1 MAKSS
6 ELPTLIRNPVLQGE
20 FLRYCR
26 LHANA
31 LTPCNV
37 PVRFPGF
44 GTNHRGIC
52 MTATAGE
59 LRAASGAGNWRT
71 PLVIIVCGCVI
82 ALLSFGPR
90 SSLGFFVQPMSW
102 EFSWG
107 RDVFGLALAVQNLL
121 WGLGQPIAGA
131 IADRFGVMRVIC
143 VGAVLYAGGLFMMR
157 YAATPLSLNVGAGVL
172 IGFGL
177 SGCSFNLVLS
187 AFSKLLPPERRGVA
201 VGAGTAAGS
210 FGQFLFAPFGVAMID
225 NFGWQTAL
233 TVFAGLMLLIIP
245 LSLALATPPA
255 TSTNVSAA
263 DQQSFKTALAEAFGH
278 RSYVLLVLG
287 YFTCGFQLA
296 FITVHLPAYL
306 VDRGISAQTGG
317 WVIAAIGLFN
327 IVGSLSVGWLQ
338 NMFPMRYILSAIYF
352 LRAMSIIAFISFP
365 ITTFSAIMFGAASG
379 LTWLSTVP
387 PTSALVALMFGTR
400 WFATLYG
407 FAFVSH
413 QVGGFLGVLLGG
425 IVFEKFGSYA
435 SIWWLSVLFGVLS
448 ALINLP
454 IVEAPVAR
462 PVAQPA

>member
-1 MAKSS
+1 MAATEGDLRLSS
-6 ELPTLIRNPVLQGE
+6 
-20 FLRYCR
+20 
-26 LHANA
+26 A
-31 LTPCNV
+31 
-37 PVRFPGF
+37 
-44 GTNHRGIC
+44 
-52 MTATAGE
+52 
-59 LRAASGAGNWRT
+59 AASWRT
-71 PLVIIVCGCVI
+71 PLVIIVCGCAI
-82 ALLSFGPR
+82 GMLSFGPR
-90 SSLGFFVQPMSW
+90 SSFGFFIQPMSR

-121 WGLGQPIAGA
+121 WGLGQPLAGA
-131 IADRFGVMRVIC
+131 IADRFGALRVMC
-143 VGAVLYAGGLFMMR
+143 VGALLYAGGLVTMR
-157 YAATPLSLNVGAGVL
+157 YAATPLSLDLGAGVL

-187 AFSKLLPPERRGVA
+187 AFSKLLPLERRGVA
-201 VGAGTAAGS
+201 LGAGTAAGS
-210 FGQFLFAPFGVAMID
+210 FGQFLFAPFGVAMIG

-233 TVFAGLMLLIIP
+233 MVFAGLMLLIVP

-255 TSTNVSAA
+255 APGHVPAVG
-263 DQQSFKTALAEAFGH
+263 QQSFRTALAEAFGH

-287 YFTCGFQLA
+287 FFTCGFQLA

-306 VDRGISAQTGG
+306 VDRGIPAQTGG

-327 IVGSLSVGWLQ
+327 IIGSLSVGWLQ
-338 NMFPMRYILSAIYF
+338 NRLPKRYILSAIYF
-352 LRAMSIIAFISFP
+352 TRALSILAFISFP
-365 ITTFSAIMFGAASG
+365 VTSFSAIMFGAITG

-413 QVGGFLGVLLGG
+413 QVGGFLGVWLGG
-425 IVFEKFGSYA
+425 IVFEKFGSYTP
-435 SIWWLSVLFGVLS
+435 IWWLSVLFGVLS

>member
-1 MAKSS
+1 MAV
-6 ELPTLIRNPVLQGE
+6 TD
-20 FLRYCR
+20 
-26 LHANA
+26 
-31 LTPCNV
+31 
-37 PVRFPGF
+37 VRSP
-44 GTNHRGIC
+44 
-52 MTATAGE
+52 
-59 LRAASGAGNWRT
+59 SGASNWRT
-71 PLVIIVCGCVI
+71 PLVIIICGCAI

-90 SSLGFFVQPMSW
+90 SSLGFFIQPMGR
-102 EFSWG
+102 EFGWG
-107 RDVFGLALAVQNLL
+107 RDIFGLALALQNLL

-131 IADRFGVMRVIC
+131 IADRFGILRVMV
-143 VGAVLYAGGLFMMR
+143 VGTLLYAGGLLLMR
-157 YAATPLSLNVGAGVL
+157 HGTTPSSLDLGAGVM

-187 AFSKLLPPERRGVA
+187 AFSKLLPPEKRGIA
-201 VGAGTAAGS
+201 LGAGTAAGS

-225 NFGWQTAL
+225 NFGWQAAL
-233 TVFAGLMLLIIP
+233 TVFAFLMLLIVP
-245 LSLALATPPA
+245 LSLALSTPSAAPA
-255 TSTNVSAA
+255 NVPAA

-287 YFTCGFQLA
+287 FFTCGFQLA

-306 VDRGISAQTGG
+306 SDRGISAQTGG
-317 WVIAAIGLFN
+317 WVVAAIGLFN

-338 NMFPMRYILSAIYF
+338 NRFPKRYILSMIYF
-352 LRAMSIIAFISFP
+352 ARAMSIVAFISFP
-365 ITTFSAIMFGAASG
+365 ITGFSAIVFGAATG

-413 QVGGFLGVLLGG
+413 QVGGFLGVWLGG
-425 IVFEKFGSYA
+425 VVFEQFGSYTPL
-435 SIWWLSVLFGVLS
+435 WWLSVLFGVLS

-454 IVEAPVAR
+454 IVEQPVAR

>member
-1 MAKSS
+1 MAATTGDISPS
-6 ELPTLIRNPVLQGE
+6 
-20 FLRYCR
+20 
-26 LHANA
+26 
-31 LTPCNV
+31 
-37 PVRFPGF
+37 F
-44 GTNHRGIC
+44 GLGT
-52 MTATAGE
+52 
-59 LRAASGAGNWRT
+59 WRT
-71 PLVIIVCGCVI
+71 PLVIIICGCLI

-90 SSLGFFVQPMSW
+90 SSLGFFIQPMGR
-102 EFSWG
+102 EFAWG
-107 RDVFGLALAVQNLL
+107 RDVFGLALALQNLL

-131 IADRFGVMRVIC
+131 IADRFGVLRVMIF
-143 VGAVLYAGGLFMMR
+143 GALLYAGGLFLMR
-157 YAATPLSLNVGAGVL
+157 YSTTPLSLDLGAGVL

-187 AFSKLLPPERRGVA
+187 AFSKLLPPEKRGLA
-201 VGAGTAAGS
+201 LGAGTAAGS

-225 NFGWQTAL
+225 NFGWQAAL
-233 TVFAGLMLLIIP
+233 TVFALLMLLIVP
-245 LSLALATPPA
+245 LSLAIATPASTAPA
-255 TSTNVSAA
+255 SDAPAA

-287 YFTCGFQLA
+287 FFTCGFQLA

-306 VDRGISAQTGG
+306 ADRGVAASTGG
-317 WVIAAIGLFN
+317 WVVAAIGLFN
-327 IVGSLSVGWLQ
+327 IIGSLSVGWLQ
-338 NMFPMRYILSAIYF
+338 NKYPKRYILSVIYF
-352 LRAMSIIAFISFP
+352 ARALSIMAFISFP
-365 ITTFSAIMFGAASG
+365 ITTFSAIVFGAATG

-425 IVFEKFGSYA
+425 VVFEQFGSYTP
-435 SIWWLSVLFGVLS
+435 IWWLSIVFGVLS

>member
-1 MAKSS
+1 MAVAT
-6 ELPTLIRNPVLQGE
+6 ETLPPTSDI
-20 FLRYCR
+20 
-26 LHANA
+26 
-31 LTPCNV
+31 
-37 PVRFPGF
+37 
-44 GTNHRGIC
+44 GT
-52 MTATAGE
+52 
-59 LRAASGAGNWRT
+59 WRT
-71 PLVIIVCGCVI
+71 PLVIIICGCAI

-90 SSLGFFVQPMSW
+90 ASAGFFIQPISR
-102 EFSWG
+102 EFAWG

-131 IADRFGVMRVIC
+131 IADRFGVLRVIC
-143 VGAVLYAGGLFMMR
+143 VGAVLYAAGLLMMR
-157 YAATPLSLNVGAGVL
+157 YATTPLSLDLGAGVL

-187 AFSKLLPPERRGVA
+187 AFSKLLPPERRGLA
-201 VGAGTAAGS
+201 LGAGTAAGS
-210 FGQFLFAPFGVAMID
+210 FGQFLFAPFGVALID

-233 TVFAGLMLLIIP
+233 MVFAALMLLILP

-255 TSTNVSAA
+255 VSTSVPAA
-263 DQQSFKTALAEAFGH
+263 DQQSFRTALAEAFGH

-287 YFTCGFQLA
+287 FFTCGFQLA

-306 VDRGISAQTGG
+306 VDRGMSASVGG

-327 IVGSLSVGWLQ
+327 VIGSLGVGWLQ
-338 NMFPMRYILSAIYF
+338 NLFPKRYILSLIYF
-352 LRAMSIIAFISFP
+352 TRALSIIAFISFP
-365 ITTFSAIMFGAASG
+365 ITTFSAIAFGAICG

-413 QVGGFLGVLLGG
+413 QVGGFLGVWLGG
-425 IVFEKFGSYA
+425 VVFERFGSYTP
-435 SIWWLSVLFGVLS
+435 IWWLSVLFGVLS

>member
-1 MAKSS
+1 MATT
-6 ELPTLIRNPVLQGE
+6 EGD
-20 FLRYCR
+20 LR
-26 LHANA
+26 LS
-31 LTPCNV
+31 
-37 PVRFPGF
+37 
-44 GTNHRGIC
+44 
-52 MTATAGE
+52 
-59 LRAASGAGNWRT
+59 AAARSWRT
-71 PLVIIVCGCVI
+71 PLVIIVCGCAI

-90 SSLGFFVQPMSW
+90 SSVGFFVQPMSR

-107 RDVFGLALAVQNLL
+107 RDVFGLAIAVQNLL
-121 WGLGQPIAGA
+121 WGLGQPVAGA
-131 IADRFGVMRVIC
+131 IADRFGVLRVMCI
-143 VGAVLYAGGLFMMR
+143 GAVLYAGGLVMMR
-157 YAATPLSLNVGAGVL
+157 YAATPLSLNIGAGVL

-187 AFSKLLPPERRGVA
+187 AFSKLLPLERRSLA
-201 VGAGTAAGS
+201 LGAGTAAGS
-210 FGQFLFAPFGVAMID
+210 FGQFLFAPFGVAMIG

-233 TVFAGLMLLIIP
+233 MVFAGLMLLIVP

-255 TSTNVSAA
+255 TSGHVTAVA
-263 DQQSFKTALAEAFGH
+263 QQSFKTALAEAFGH
-278 RSYVLLVLG
+278 RSYVLLILG
-287 YFTCGFQLA
+287 FFTCGFQLA

-306 VDRGISAQTGG
+306 VDRGIPAQTGG

-327 IVGSLSVGWLQ
+327 IIGSLSVGWLQ
-338 NMFPMRYILSAIYF
+338 NRLPKRYILSVIYF
-352 LRAMSIIAFISFP
+352 TRALSILAFISFP
-365 ITTFSAIMFGAASG
+365 ITTFSAIMFGAITG

-387 PTSALVALMFGTR
+387 PTSALVAIMFGTR

-425 IVFEKFGSYA
+425 MVFEKFGSYTP
-435 SIWWLSVLFGVLS
+435 IWWLSVLFGVLS

>member
-1 MAKSS
+1 M
-6 ELPTLIRNPVLQGE
+6 
-20 FLRYCR
+20 
-26 LHANA
+26 
-31 LTPCNV
+31 
-37 PVRFPGF
+37 
-44 GTNHRGIC
+44 
-52 MTATAGE
+52 
-59 LRAASGAGNWRT
+59 AASEGNLRTTHAPGWRT
-71 PLVIIVCGCVI
+71 PLVIIICGCAI

-90 SSLGFFVQPMSW
+90 SSLGFFVQPMGR

-131 IADRFGVMRVIC
+131 IADRFGVLRVMC
-143 VGAVLYAGGLFMMR
+143 VGAVLYAGGLLMMR
-157 YAATPLSLNVGAGVL
+157 YAATPLSLDIGAGVL

-187 AFSKLLPPERRGVA
+187 AFSKLLPPERRGIA
-201 VGAGTAAGS
+201 LGAGTAAGS

-225 NFGWQTAL
+225 NFGWQAAL
-233 TVFAGLMLLIIP
+233 TVFAFLMLLIIP

-255 TSTNVSAA
+255 TSANVPVA
-263 DQQSFKTALAEAFGH
+263 DQQSFRTALAEAFGH
-278 RSYVLLVLG
+278 RSYVLLMLG
-287 YFTCGFQLA
+287 FFTCGFQLA
-296 FITVHLPAYL
+296 FITVHLPSYL
-306 VDRGISAQTGG
+306 VDRGMPVQTGG
-317 WVIAAIGLFN
+317 WVVAAIGLFN
-327 IVGSLSVGWLQ
+327 IIGSLSVGWLQ
-338 NMFPMRYILSAIYF
+338 SRFPKRYILSAIYF
-352 LRAMSIIAFISFP
+352 TRALSIVAFISFP
-365 ITTFSAIMFGAASG
+365 ITTFSAIAFGVVTG

-425 IVFEKFGSYA
+425 IVFEKFGSYTP
-435 SIWWLSVLFGVLS
+435 IWWLSVLFGVLS

-462 PVAQPA
+462 LVAQPA

>member
-1 MAKSS
+1 MA
-6 ELPTLIRNPVLQGE
+6 
-20 FLRYCR
+20 
-26 LHANA
+26 
-31 LTPCNV
+31 
-37 PVRFPGF
+37 
-44 GTNHRGIC
+44 
-52 MTATAGE
+52 ATERE
-59 LRAASGAGNWRT
+59 LRATAAPASWRT
-71 PLVIIVCGCVI
+71 PLVIIICGCAI

-90 SSLGFFVQPMSW
+90 SSLGFFIQPMSR
-102 EFSWG
+102 EYSWG

-121 WGLGQPIAGA
+121 WGFGQPVAGA
-131 IADRFGVMRVIC
+131 IADRFGVLRVMC
-143 VGAVLYAGGLFMMR
+143 AGAVLYAGGLLMMR
-157 YAATPLSLNVGAGVL
+157 YAATPLALDISAGVV

-201 VGAGTAAGS
+201 LGAGTAAGS
-210 FGQFLFAPFGVAMID
+210 FGQFLFAPFGVAVID

-233 TVFAGLMLLIIP
+233 MIFAGLMLLIVP

-255 TSTNVSAA
+255 TSTAVPAA
-263 DQQSFKTALAEAFGH
+263 DQQSFRTAMAEAFGH

-287 YFTCGFQLA
+287 FFTCGFQLA

-306 VDRGISAQTGG
+306 ADRGLAAQTGG

-327 IVGSLSVGWLQ
+327 IIGSLSVGWLQ
-338 NMFPMRYILSAIYF
+338 NRLPKRFILSALYF
-352 LRAMSIIAFISFP
+352 ARAMSIVVFISLP
-365 ITTFSAIMFGAASG
+365 ITPASAIMFGAAMG

-387 PTSALVALMFGTR
+387 PTSALVAVMFGTR
-400 WFATLYG
+400 WFSTLFG

-425 IVFEKFGSYA
+425 IVFERFGSYGP
-435 SIWWLSVLFGVLS
+435 IWWLSVLFGVLS

>member
-1 MAKSS
+1 MSVTTGDISPSS
-6 ELPTLIRNPVLQGE
+6 GL
-20 FLRYCR
+20 
-26 LHANA
+26 
-31 LTPCNV
+31 
-37 PVRFPGF
+37 
-44 GTNHRGIC
+44 GT
-52 MTATAGE
+52 
-59 LRAASGAGNWRT
+59 WRT
-71 PLVIIVCGCVI
+71 PLVIIICGCLI

-90 SSLGFFVQPMSW
+90 SSLGFFIQPMSRDLA
-102 EFSWG
+102 WG
-107 RDVFGLALAVQNLL
+107 RDVFGLALALQNLL

-131 IADRFGVMRVIC
+131 IADRFGILRVMII
-143 VGAVLYAGGLFMMR
+143 GALLYAAGLLLMR
-157 YAATPLSLNVGAGVL
+157 YSTAPLSLDLGAGVL

-187 AFSKLLPPERRGVA
+187 AFSKLLPPEKRGLA
-201 VGAGTAAGS
+201 LGAGTAAGS

-225 NFGWQTAL
+225 NFGWQAAL
-233 TVFAGLMLLIIP
+233 TVFALLMLLIVP
-245 LSLALATPPA
+245 LSLAIATPSS
-255 TSTNVSAA
+255 TSSNEPVG

-287 YFTCGFQLA
+287 FFTCGFQLA

-306 VDRGISAQTGG
+306 ADRGVAAWTGG
-317 WVIAAIGLFN
+317 WVVAAIGLFN
-327 IVGSLSVGWLQ
+327 IIGSLSVGWLQ
-338 NMFPMRYILSAIYF
+338 NKYPKRYILSIIYF
-352 LRAMSIIAFISFP
+352 ARALSIMAFISFP
-365 ITTFSAIMFGAASG
+365 ITTFSAILFGAATG

-425 IVFEKFGSYA
+425 VVFEQFGSYTP
-435 SIWWLSVLFGVLS
+435 IWWLSIFFGVLS

-454 IVEAPVAR
+454 IVEQPVAR

>member
-1 MAKSS
+1 MSATTGDISPSS
-6 ELPTLIRNPVLQGE
+6 GL
-20 FLRYCR
+20 
-26 LHANA
+26 
-31 LTPCNV
+31 
-37 PVRFPGF
+37 
-44 GTNHRGIC
+44 GT
-52 MTATAGE
+52 
-59 LRAASGAGNWRT
+59 WRT
-71 PLVIIVCGCVI
+71 PLVIIICGCLI

-90 SSLGFFVQPMSW
+90 SSLGFFVQPMSR
-102 EFSWG
+102 EFAWG
-107 RDVFGLALAVQNLL
+107 RDVFGLALALQNLL

-131 IADRFGVMRVIC
+131 IADRFGILRVMI
-143 VGAVLYAGGLFMMR
+143 VGALLYAGGLLLMR
-157 YAATPLSLNVGAGVL
+157 YSTAPLSLDLGAGVL

-187 AFSKLLPPERRGVA
+187 AFSKLLPPEKRGLA
-201 VGAGTAAGS
+201 LGAGTAAGS

-225 NFGWQTAL
+225 NFGWQAAL
-233 TVFAGLMLLIIP
+233 TVFALLMLLIVP
-245 LSLALATPPA
+245 LSLAIATPPS
-255 TSTNVSAA
+255 TSSNEPVG

-287 YFTCGFQLA
+287 FFTCGFQLA

-306 VDRGISAQTGG
+306 ADRGVAASTGG
-317 WVIAAIGLFN
+317 WVVAAIGLFN
-327 IVGSLSVGWLQ
+327 IIGSLSVGWLQ
-338 NMFPMRYILSAIYF
+338 NKYPKRYILSIIYF
-352 LRAMSIIAFISFP
+352 ARALSIMAFISFP
-365 ITTFSAIMFGAASG
+365 ITTFSAIVFGAATG

-425 IVFEKFGSYA
+425 VVFERFGSYTP
-435 SIWWLSVLFGVLS
+435 IWWLSIVFGVLS

-454 IVEAPVAR
+454 IVEQPVGR

>member
-1 MAKSS
+1 MAAT
-6 ELPTLIRNPVLQGE
+6 EGD
-20 FLRYCR
+20 LR
-26 LHANA
+26 LSPA
-31 LTPCNV
+31 
-37 PVRFPGF
+37 
-44 GTNHRGIC
+44 
-52 MTATAGE
+52 AT
-59 LRAASGAGNWRT
+59 SWRT
-71 PLVIIVCGCVI
+71 PAVIIICGCAI

-90 SSLGFFVQPMSW
+90 SSLGFFVQPMGR

-121 WGLGQPIAGA
+121 WGLGQPVAGA
-131 IADRFGVMRVIC
+131 IADRFGVLRVMCI
-143 VGAVLYAGGLFMMR
+143 GAVLYAGGLLMMR
-157 YAATPLSLNVGAGVL
+157 YAATPLSLDIGAGVM

-187 AFSKLLPPERRGVA
+187 AFSKLLPLERRGFA
-201 VGAGTAAGS
+201 LGAGTAAGS
-210 FGQFLFAPFGVAMID
+210 FGQFLFAPFGVGMIG

-233 TVFAGLMLLIIP
+233 MVFAGLMLLIVP

-255 TSTNVSAA
+255 TSGHVPVAA
-263 DQQSFKTALAEAFGH
+263 QQSFKTALAEAFGH

-287 YFTCGFQLA
+287 FFTCGFQLA

-306 VDRGISAQTGG
+306 VDRGIAAQTGG

-327 IVGSLSVGWLQ
+327 IIGSLSVGWLQ
-338 NMFPMRYILSAIYF
+338 NRLPKRYILSAIYF
-352 LRAMSIIAFISFP
+352 TRALSIMAFISFP
-365 ITTFSAIMFGAASG
+365 ITSFSAIMFGAITG

-387 PTSALVALMFGTR
+387 PTSALVAIMFGTR

-413 QVGGFLGVLLGG
+413 QVGGFLGVWLGG
-425 IVFEKFGSYA
+425 IVFEKFGSYTP
-435 SIWWLSVLFGVLS
+435 IWWLSVLFGLLS